1 MKKIGNMKMYAY
13 ISKNE
18 DTMELWK
25 ALGLCFLLGCDF
37 HPTTGYCT
45 GADLA
50 VLLCAIH
57 DAIVHSSISHENLGR
72 AQSAEFPVSRD
83 KQICHLICH
92 MDFISLNDNMRS
104 LMGDLPVQVDVLICS
119 DVCVAAGNI
128 HFLSFI

>member
-25 ALGLCFLLGCDF
+25 SLGLCFLLDCDF

-45 GADLA
+45 GA
-50 VLLCAIH
+50 VSLCAIH
-57 DAIVHSSISHENLGR
+57 DAVVHSNISHENLGR
-72 AQSAEFPVSRD
+72 AQSTRLPVSRD

-92 MDFISLNDNMRS
+92 MDFISLNNNMWS
-104 LMGDLPVQVDVLICS
+104 LMGDLSVQVDVLICS